1 MKRTLLSMALLAAS
15 LLPSFAQTAQD
26 YVPTAENI
34 ASRQDFALPYEAQKQ
49 GGTLEFIM
57 K

>member
-34 ASRQDFALPYEAQKQ
+34 ASRQDFALPYEALKQ